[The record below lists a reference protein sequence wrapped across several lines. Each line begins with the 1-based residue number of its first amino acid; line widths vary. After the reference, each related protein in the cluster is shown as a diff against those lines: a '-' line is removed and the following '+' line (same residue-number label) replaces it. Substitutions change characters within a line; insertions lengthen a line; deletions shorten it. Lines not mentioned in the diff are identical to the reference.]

1 MQANIFMHYNIYS
14 SHTSLT
20 SQQIN
25 ALKNMLKP
33 HFDHFSSDLHRRFRI
48 WTQNKTVYRW
58 VASLLFFFFASK
70 SYIYR
75 TKRRVWNSN
84 TVCARKSNP
93 KAPGWVVAQIHTCS
107 GCKNVLISARLCIP
121 DVDECRTMPDAC
133 RGDMRCV
140 NQNGGY
146 LCIPRNLYNQPYRPD
161 PIVPE
166 PVYPDPSAGFPNSF
180 LPSPPRSV
188 EPSYPRVI
196 STAQCILGY
205 TLAED
210 GTCNG

>member
-20 SQQIN
+20 SQQMN

-58 VASLLFFFFASK
+58 VASLLFFFFALK

-84 TVCARKSNP
+84 TVCKKIKSQSTGMGCSTDSHMLRMQECP
-93 KAPGWVVAQIHTCS
+93 YQCTALYSRCGWVPYHARCLPRRHALCEPERRLPMHPKELVQPALQTGSHSAWAGLPGPFSWISKLFPPISPKICGAQLPKSDQHCAMYPGIYS
-107 GCKNVLISARLCIP
+107 
-121 DVDECRTMPDAC
+121 C
-133 RGDMRCV
+133 RGWH
-140 NQNGGY
+140 
-146 LCIPRNLYNQPYRPD
+146 L
-161 PIVPE
+161 
-166 PVYPDPSAGFPNSF
+166 
-180 LPSPPRSV
+180 
-188 EPSYPRVI
+188 
-196 STAQCILGY
+196 
-205 TLAED
+205 
-210 GTCNG
+210 